1 MALYQF
7 TSTPNTGA
15 LRTTKVS
22 KEIYKTAI
30 AECVF
35 MAHVTPEPFGPGMGS
50 SVTIPGEGQMAE
62 MVDYTLSETDRVP
75 EGTHTIDGKVIT
87 VVEVGR
93 ALTWSRLADDL
104 SVFDLRS
111 SIQRDLKNDLK
122 LFLDGRAC
130 RAFKATN
137 LKYVPTGAASASTS
151 TNGTAPTAAL
161 ANMNVYHAAAIRD
174 LLFDTYKAPMC
185 QGDSY
190 CAIFRTLGIRGIK
203 NDPDW
208 EVWHQYLSPEA
219 KYNSEVGKIE
229 QTRYMETNHGGS
241 TVGSNGLNTGIG
253 TGAVLGEGVVFGAD
267 AVVIIESLAP
277 TIIPGQPDDF
287 GRIKSLSWYGQLE
300 MSLKTDS
307 VSSGRPRVIHVTS
320 T

>member
-15 LRTTKVS
+15 LRTSKVS
-22 KEIYKTAI
+22 KQIYKAAI
-30 AECVF
+30 EECVF
-35 MAHVTPEPFGPGMGS
+35 VQFAMPEPFGTGMGS
-50 SVTIPGEGQMAE
+50 SVTIPGEAQMTE
-62 MVDYTLSETDRVP
+62 MADYTLSETDRVP
-75 EGTHTIDGKVIT
+75 EGTHTVDGKVVT
-87 VVEVGR
+87 VVEMGR

-122 LFLDGRAC
+122 KALDSRAA
-130 RAFKATN
+130 RAFKLSN
-137 LKYVPTGAASASTS
+137 LKYVPTGATSSSTS

-174 LLFDTYKAPMC
+174 LLFDTYKAPMVDGC
-185 QGDSY
+185 YHG
-190 CAIFRTLGIRGIK
+190 IFRTLGIRGIK

-229 QTRYMETNHGGS
+229 QIRFMETNHGTTSLTGY
-241 TVGSNGLNTGIG
+241 GLATGIG
-253 TGAVLGEGVVFGAD
+253 TGAVLGEGVIFGED
-267 AVVIIESLAP
+267 AVAVIESASP
-277 TIIPGQPDDF
+277 TIVPGQPDDF
-287 GRIKSLSWYGQLE
+287 GRVKSLAWYAQIE
-300 MSLKTDS
+300 FSLKTDS
-307 VSSGRPRVIHVTS
+307 VSQGRPRVMHVTS